1 MDLKEQDLKQNG
13 LLSVNHMQKQS
24 SKKDFPKPRYM
35 MMLRKLIL
43 EKFLESR
50 YSQEDSHVR
59 TSQMLERELASRGVV
74 LHSGNITL
82 KRLAKYDQESHSLK
96 TSQLSLVE
104 GYMSYSATL
113 PRSGMMQ
120 NGIVYQLQPLVRITR
135 GTGSSSFATPTTMD
149 SLPPK
154 SEKALKR
161 EMEVTRKGRSK
172 PANLR
177 DQVSNMQMWRTP
189 SATECMRGIGKMSIE
204 EKKKN
209 NIQIS
214 LSAQVQMFPTP
225 VKRDY
230 KGASRKKD
238 MLPDKV
244 GGQLN
249 PTFVEW
255 LMGFPRDWTVKED
268 DSQRMG
274 SKKSKRIIHEKSLR
288 EVWEQ
293 IIFTTPSYRW
303 EQKEQLAKE
312 LDDSMPNLSYIM
324 ALGEWKEGLES
335 AKTFLCRMQEALYK
349 GLMRD
354 PSDKIKETWQ
364 SLSKKDKDR
373 AVLASI
379 GHPHWGSGE
388 WLGVGRVE
396 KGVVKRVDRIKCL
409 GNAVVPQL
417 AEVFAKAI
425 KVGEQ

>member
-1 MDLKEQDLKQNG
+1 MDLKKQDSKQNG
-13 LLSVNHMQKQS
+13 LSSVNYMQKQS
-24 SKKDFPKPRYM
+24 SKKDSQKPRYM

-104 GYMSYSATL
+104 GYLSYSATL

-120 NGIVYQLQPLVRITR
+120 NGIVYQLPPLVRITR
-135 GTGSSSFATPTTMD
+135 GTGSSSFATQTTMD

-225 VKRDY
+225 MASDWKNKNYSRDY
-230 KGASRKKD
+230 TLGNKKYL
-238 MLPDKV
+238 MLPTPKAHDGKNY
-244 GGQLN
+244 GNPENPCIKKRIKMGKQIDLNMTESGSLN
-249 PTFVEW
+249 PMWVEW
-255 LMGFPRDWTVKED
+255 LMGFPLGWTELIA
-268 DSQRMG
+268 SEMQSYRNL
-274 SKKSKRIIHEKSLR
+274 RKSL
-288 EVWEQ
+288 
-293 IIFTTPSYRW
+293 
-303 EQKEQLAKE
+303 QK
-312 LDDSMPNLSYIM
+312 
-324 ALGEWKEGLES
+324 
-335 AKTFLCRMQEALYK
+335 
-349 GLMRD
+349 
-354 PSDKIKETWQ
+354 
-364 SLSKKDKDR
+364 LSKNEMEKD
-373 AVLASI
+373 V
-379 GHPHWGSGE
+379 
-388 WLGVGRVE
+388 
-396 KGVVKRVDRIKCL
+396 
-409 GNAVVPQL
+409 
-417 AEVFAKAI
+417 
-425 KVGEQ
+425 